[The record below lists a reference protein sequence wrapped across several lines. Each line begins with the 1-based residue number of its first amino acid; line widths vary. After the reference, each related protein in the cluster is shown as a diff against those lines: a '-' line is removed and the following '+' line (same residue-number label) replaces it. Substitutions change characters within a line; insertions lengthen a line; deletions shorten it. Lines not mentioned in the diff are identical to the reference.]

1 MADATLEQ
9 VVTAL
14 RTRILSQSAVTNLI
28 GTRLYLVDAG
38 ENPPTPYATFSV
50 DVLDVAKSHEGQGGF
65 ETFQL
70 EVEVSAKSSVS
81 AIRIA
86 QAIRGAIVNFSG
98 DVAGTFINTVSLSG
112 QSSSRNAKGN
122 LFGQFLDFTVYV

>member
-14 RTRILSQSAVTNLI
+14 RKRILSQSAVTNLI

-38 ENPPTPYATFSV
+38 ENPPTPYAIYTP
-50 DVLDVAKSHEGQGGF
+50 DILDISKSHDGQGGF
-65 ETFQL
+65 QTFQV
-70 EVEVSAKSSVS
+70 EVEVFDKSSVG
-81 AIRIA
+81 AMRVA
-86 QAIRGAIVNFSG
+86 QAILDAIKNFAGTVN
-98 DVAGTFINTVSLSG
+98 DTFINRVILSG